1 MTISLCFSEPKTLRK
16 AMSFLGSRNFDNAII
31 NNTKTIQ
38 LTYSSIIS
46 FILILKKQK
55 SNFNLFWL
63 CFFNLIIENP
73 LDVVPMFK
81 WGLVEEHPKVS
92 FYF

>member
-46 FILILKKQK
+46 FILILKNKK
-55 SNFNLFWL
+55 AILT
-63 CFFNLIIENP
+63 
-73 LDVVPMFK
+73 
-81 WGLVEEHPKVS
+81 
-92 FYF
+92 YFGYAFLT